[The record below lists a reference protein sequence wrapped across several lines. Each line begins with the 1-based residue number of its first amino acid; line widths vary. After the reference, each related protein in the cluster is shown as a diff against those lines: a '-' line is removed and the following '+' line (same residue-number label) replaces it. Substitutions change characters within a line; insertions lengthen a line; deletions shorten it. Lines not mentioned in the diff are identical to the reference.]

1 MRALLFKSTL
11 AVFALGSVAMAE
23 PVLGVWQT
31 QSGEDGGYAH
41 VEVTPCSGKVCG
53 TIIQTFND
61 DGTVATT
68 QEAKDVLGTV
78 IIKDMTS
85 HGDGTYSGGTI
96 YAPDTKKTYVSKM
109 TVTNSDVLQVKGCVL
124 GGLICRGQD
133 WSRVK

>member
-1 MRALLFKSTL
+1 MRSFFLASATAMLVMGST
-11 AVFALGSVAMAE
+11 AWAE

-41 VEVTPCSGKVCG
+41 VEITPCSGKVCG
-53 TIIQTFND
+53 TIIQTFEDNGD
-61 DGTVATT
+61 IATT

-78 IIKDMTS
+78 IIKDMVS

-96 YAPDTKKTYVSKM
+96 YAPDTEKTYVSKM
-109 TVTNSDVLQVKGCVL
+109 AVTSGDVLQVKGCVL

-133 WSRVK
+133 WKRIK